1 MISSS
6 SSDKKDSISSFSVV
20 EMKEYAV
27 ILTLGFKP
35 HGNDIRARPKYAQHS
50 RSGIFLS
57 AATNHVQ
64 LFQEV
69 MEATKVDVLKKYPF
83 AVNFIILFKDI
94 RQNKID

>member
-6 SSDKKDSISSFSVV
+6 SSDKKDSISSFSV

-27 ILTLGFKP
+27 ILTLGFNP

-64 LFQEV
+64 LIQEV